1 MLRYKA
7 PEIPWNKAYVVYTS
21 LTRDDGNTAGEYF

>member
-1 MLRYKA
+1 MLRCKA
-7 PEIPWNKAYVVYTS
+7 LEILRNKAYEVYTS